1 MGIVWCRY
9 CPLERSHGGKH
20 QDTYTY
26 EEFYL
31 IRTDDPSEPM
41 TGIRASPGIEYLDEH
56 PDDASC
62 KALEFDVR
70 PEGDSGLLYKM
81 RIRYYA
87 PPPDAENENNS
98 GEPGQIEGIMK
109 YPIWGAS
116 SSVTSSPCFQHFPN
130 NGDNGTLETICNSA
144 GDPLEGLEKEQAGAR
159 LTLTQYYLNHQEW
172 RDLQTEYTNAVN
184 ENEWN
189 GGGAR
194 TWKCQGCSARLQT
207 ENVAGS
213 TIVFW
218 EVNWEFEYRA
228 DTWDCMPWDV
238 GFAQLVDENGD
249 PAPYGT
255 QRAQIKGQD
264 DKAVRQ
270 PVALQA
276 DGTAAAPGSPPS
288 VIKGGAGVRVY
299 RELAFGGVFG
309 QLFTP

>member
-1 MGIVWCRY
+1 MAIVWCRY

-41 TGIRASPGIEYLDEH
+41 TEIRASPGIDYLDEH

-87 PPPDAENENNS
+87 PPPDAENENNP
-98 GEPGQIEGIMK
+98 EQPGQIQGIMK

-116 SSVTSSPCFQHFPN
+116 SSVTSGPCFLHYPQP
-130 NGDNGTLETICNSA
+130 GDNLGQATICNSA

-159 LTLTQYYLNHQEW
+159 LTLTQYYLNHAQW
-172 RDLQTEYTNAVN
+172 RTLQTKYTNAIN
-184 ENEWN
+184 SAGWN
-189 GGGAR
+189 NGPAR

-207 ENVAGS
+207 ENVAGA

-218 EVNWEFEYRA
+218 EVNWEFEYR
-228 DTWDCMPWDV
+228 DETWDCMPWDV
-238 GFAQLVDENGD
+238 GFAELAAAYNGE
-249 PAPYGT
+249 
-255 QRAQIKGQD
+255 RAQILGA
-264 DKAVRQ
+264 DKKPVRQ

-276 DGTAAAPGSPPS
+276 DGTAAAPGSRPS
-288 VIKGGAGVRVY
+288 VINGGAGVRVY
-299 RELAFGGVFG
+299 REEEFFSAFGE
-309 QLFTP
+309 LFTP